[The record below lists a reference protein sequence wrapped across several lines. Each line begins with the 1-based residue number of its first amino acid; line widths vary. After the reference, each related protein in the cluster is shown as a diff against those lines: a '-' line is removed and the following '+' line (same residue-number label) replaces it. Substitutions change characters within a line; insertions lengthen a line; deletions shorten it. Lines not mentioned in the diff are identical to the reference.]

1 MLGDSRAEDMLTIYK
16 HFQEGQEKQGD
27 MVVKL
32 YHSGEEIRGFVRK
45 VTGRGKDDSVF
56 PGEEMEP
63 AAALQ
68 IARSHL
74 HGASEILIEL
84 CEGVEWD
91 ARWGTLH

>member
-1 MLGDSRAEDMLTIYK
+1 LAIYRR
-16 HFQEGQEKQGD
+16 FQKGLEKPGD
-27 MVVKL
+27 MVIKL
-32 YHSGEEIRGFVRK
+32 YHSGDEIRGFVRK
-45 VTGRGKDDSVF
+45 VTGRGRDYSVF

-84 CEGVEWD
+84 SEGVEWD
-91 ARWGTLH
+91 ARWGALR